1 VCFVFLNASWLFSV
15 GGKEVCLCFLACAC
29 ARWMTTTILH
39 PREESESTRAGVSRE
54 FSDRRKVEREEKR
67 EEKCFVKEIHSLVL
81 GWELESQ
88 DSLTKLSLSSI

>member
-1 VCFVFLNASWLFSV
+1 MSVFSGLRLRSLDDDDD
-15 GGKEVCLCFLACAC
+15 
-29 ARWMTTTILH
+29 
-39 PREESESTRAGVSRE
+39 PPSTRGEREHAGGSRE